1 MQDCRTVERRKAY
14 EAIAAVYHDWGFGER
29 LGWTAQVVAETEQ
42 RLAVDDS
49 DIWDS
54 SVHFADFAL
63 QVLDRLGVVDP
74 YDGPGD
80 YRLGP
85 ADRS

>member
-1 MQDCRTVERRKAY
+1 MKREDAY
-14 EAIAAVYHDWGFGER
+14 AAIAEVYAAWGYDGNVR
-29 LGWTAQVVAETEQ
+29 WTPATVAETEQ

-49 DIWDS
+49 DIWDP

-63 QVLDRLGVVDP
+63 QVLDRLGVVEP

-80 YRLGP
+80 LRTTV
-85 ADRS
+85 S

>member
-1 MQDCRTVERRKAY
+1 MTREEAY
-14 EAIAAVYHDWGFGER
+14 AAIAAVYAAWGYEN
-29 LGWTAQVVAETEQ
+29 LGWTPALVAETEQ
-42 RLAVDDS
+42 RLAVDDA
-49 DIWDS
+49 DVWDS

-80 YRLGP
+80 FRP
-85 ADRS
+85 KPS

>member
-1 MQDCRTVERRKAY
+1 VLERERAY
-14 EAIAAVYHDWGFGER
+14 EAIAAVYQVWGYGN
-29 LGWTAQVVAETEQ
+29 LGWSPEVVAETER
-42 RLAVDDS
+42 RLAVDDA

-63 QVLDRLGVVDP
+63 RVLDKLGVVAP

-80 YRLGP
+80 LRRTDIANP
-85 ADRS
+85 S